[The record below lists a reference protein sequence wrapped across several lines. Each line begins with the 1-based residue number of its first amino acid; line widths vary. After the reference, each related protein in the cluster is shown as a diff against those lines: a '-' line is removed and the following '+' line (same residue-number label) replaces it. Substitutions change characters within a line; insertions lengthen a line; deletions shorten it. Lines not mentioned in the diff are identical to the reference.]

1 MIRWTTRI
9 LASCALALLCGAA
22 GAADEVTGLA
32 PRDAATPARP
42 RIGLVLS
49 GGGARGFAHI
59 GVLKVLH
66 ELNVPVDAI
75 TATSMGSIIGGSYA
89 SGRTPAYL
97 EKLVDETDWDTMFA
111 ARPPRADL
119 PFRRKEDDYKNLFSF
134 EFGLSRDGPS
144 LPRGIVSTQNLFLM
158 LQSIGA
164 PVDNITDLARLPIP
178 FAAVATNLATG
189 QLTILQKDV
198 SLSTAMR
205 ASMSVP
211 GAFAPIDVQGQPLV
225 DGGLVRNLPIDIARR
240 MGVDMIIAINVGTP
254 LLARDKLDTVLAVG
268 EQMINILTE
277 QNVQRSLGELRAGDI
292 LITPDLAKYSA
303 ADFTKGKEIIR
314 AGEEAARAVAEVLKK
329 HSIGKAE
336 YAQFEQKR
344 TGTVAAVPP
353 VTIAEVE
360 VQGLRT
366 VNPEAVRAEL
376 DIPTD
381 RPVTTEQIAQAAQR
395 VFATSD
401 FETVNYALVDSD
413 ARRRLIITPYEKSW
427 GYNSLRLGGSIQ
439 TDFDSIN
446 TFDLLAAHTWRW
458 LNPWGAE
465 WRNEVQIGDDQ
476 RLLSEWYQP
485 LAPGSRWFLLPRLS
499 LQRSLTDVFFEEAR
513 ISRLR
518 NTIKAAEL
526 QFGRSLPS
534 LGSVRL
540 GVGRYDFRTTTQVGI
555 PLFDEQA
562 FTANGANIGF
572 NLDTLDTVNYP
583 RHGYFATGQAVFL
596 DDVEG
601 SRIRDRL
608 TQFEFIVPFT
618 IGRYTISASARAGE
632 STLFGAFQLGGLFNL
647 SGTPVGQVSGS
658 KFAMLRLL
666 GYRNI
671 SDAFG
676 DLSTPVYVGF
686 SLEAGAAVETDANL
700 NWDRAHK
707 AGSLYVGTDSVL
719 GPLYFALGRTHGGS
733 SAVYLFWG
741 RPR

>member
-59 GVLKVLH
+59 GVLKVLN
-66 ELNVPVDAI
+66 ELNVPVDVI
-75 TATSMGSIIGGSYA
+75 TSTSMGSIIGGAYA

-97 EKLVDETDWDTMFA
+97 ETLVADTDWDALFR

-158 LQSIGA
+158 LQALGG
-164 PVDNITDLARLPIP
+164 PVDDIKDLARLPIP
-178 FAAVATNLATG
+178 FAAMATNLASG
-189 QLTILQKDV
+189 NLVILQKDV

-240 MGVDMIIAINVGTP
+240 MGVDLVIAINVGTP
-254 LLARDKLDTVLAVG
+254 LLEREKLDSVLAVG

-277 QNVQRSLGELRAGDI
+277 QNVQRSLGELRQGDI
-292 LITPDLAKYSA
+292 LITPDLGKYSA
-303 ADFTKGKEIIR
+303 ADFTKGKEIIT
-314 AGEEAARAVAEVLKK
+314 AGEDAARAVAGLLKK
-329 HSIGKAE
+329 LAVDQGE
-336 YAQFEQKR
+336 YARFEERR
-344 TGTVAAVPP
+344 TGTVAVVPQI
-353 VTIAEVE
+353 TIAAVD

-376 DIPTD
+376 NVPTD
-381 RPVTTEQIAQAAQR
+381 RPVSNEEIAQAAQR
-395 VFATSD
+395 VFATTD
-401 FETVNYALVDSD
+401 FETVNYSLVDTD
-413 ARRRLIITPYEKSW
+413 GRRQLVITPYEKSW

-458 LNPWGAE
+458 LNSYGAE
-465 WRNEVQIGDDQ
+465 WRNEAQIGDTQ
-476 RLLSEWYQP
+476 RLLTEWYQP
-485 LAPGSRWFLLPRLS
+485 LAPGSRWFVMPRLRLDRVTS
-499 LQRSLTDVFFEEAR
+499 DVFFDEAR

-518 NTIKAAEL
+518 NTVRSADV
-526 QFGRSLPS
+526 QFGRALPG
-534 LGSVRL
+534 LGSVRV
-540 GVGRYDFRTTTQVGI
+540 GAGRYFFHTETQVGI
-555 PLFDEQA
+555 PLFNDQKA
-562 FTANGANIGF
+562 NANGVSFGF

-583 RHGYFATGQAVFL
+583 RKGYMANAQFVYLG
-596 DDVEG
+596 DIEG
-601 SRIRDRL
+601 DRL
-608 TQFEFIVPFT
+608 RNRLSEFEALVPFT
-618 IGRYTISASARAGE
+618 FGRYTISASARAGD
-632 STLFGAFQLGGLFNL
+632 STQFGAFQLGGLFNL
-647 SGTPVGQVSGS
+647 SGTPVGQVAGS
-658 KFAMLRLL
+658 KFALMRLL

-676 DLSTPVYVGF
+676 DLRTPIYVGF
-686 SLEAGAAVETDANL
+686 SLEAGDAVERDINL
-700 NWDRAHK
+700 DWNRAQK
-707 AGSLYVGTDSVL
+707 AGSLYIGSDSIL
-719 GPLYFALGRTHGGS
+719 GPLYFALGRTFGGS
-733 SAVYLFWG
+733 SAAYLFWG